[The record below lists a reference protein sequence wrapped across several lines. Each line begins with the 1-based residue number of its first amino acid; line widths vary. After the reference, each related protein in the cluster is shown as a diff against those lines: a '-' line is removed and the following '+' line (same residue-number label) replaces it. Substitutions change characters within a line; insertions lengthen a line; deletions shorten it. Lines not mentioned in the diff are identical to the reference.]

1 MIKVKANIRSVSL
14 ERFLNKDF
22 KEFIKVFVNNLSNLR
37 AQRVNNNILKP
48 LGIYKDCRDIVIKC
62 INYSEFIY
70 NGTEYV
76 LTIKDPIPYN
86 KDYTYKQLF
95 KIIDNGN
102 LNNKA
107 LDISVRVNKYI
118 DSNLLKLYSVFKEKE
133 R

>member
-118 DSNLLKLYSVFKEKE
+118 DLNFLKLYSVFKEKE

>member
-37 AQRVNNNILKP
+37 AQRVNKNILKP

-76 LTIKDPIPYN
+76 LIIKDPIPYN

-118 DSNLLKLYSVFKEKE
+118 DLNLLKLYNVFKEKE

>member
-48 LGIYKDCRDIVIKC
+48 LGIYKDCRDIVSKC

-118 DSNLLKLYSVFKEKE
+118 DLNLLKLYNVFKEKE

>member
-14 ERFLNKDF
+14 ERFLNKGF

-118 DSNLLKLYSVFKEKE
+118 DLNLLKLYNVFKEKE

>member
-22 KEFIKVFVNNLSNLR
+22 KDFIKVFVNNLSNLR

-48 LGIYKDCRDIVIKC
+48 LGIYKDCRDIVSKC

-86 KDYTYKQLF
+86 KNYTYKQLF

-118 DSNLLKLYSVFKEKE
+118 DLNLLKLYNVFKEKE